1 MNARD
6 GDVLMGLDRLNALFT
21 WRGIPNSSGTD
32 DAEAQ
37 MKYFQTFAADL
48 RATRGEA
55 RSRPLQAASTTDE
68 RFVRSLQE
76 LMHCRRSQDL
86 IKAESNILA
95 VILEAALQQAKD
107 WGDLAQKIQGYD
119 TTLAREAAA
128 EVGKQVH
135 AAKRPTPSRGPA
147 NRRGDEQPAH
157 F

>member
-21 WRGIPNSSGTD
+21 WRGIPSLSGTD
-32 DAEAQ
+32 NAEVQ
-37 MKYFQTFAADL
+37 MKDFQTFAADL
-48 RATRGEA
+48 RAACGEA
-55 RSRPLQAASTTDE
+55 RSRPSQAASTTNE

-76 LMHCRRSQDL
+76 LMHCRRSQDM

-107 WGDLAQKIQGYD
+107 WGDLAQKIRDHD
-119 TTLAREAAA
+119 TILAREAAA
-128 EVGKQVH
+128 EVGNKVH
-135 AAKRPTPSRGPA
+135 AARRPTPSQGLA
-147 NRRGDEQPAH
+147 TRRGDEQPAH